1 MGTKR
6 VQATMTRT
14 VSTCD
19 LCDREISSGTA
30 NRCEVCGREV
40 GYCCGQLAVCYDS
53 GIDNPL
59 AYLDLTMR
67 LCKECRDL
75 TDGDSGPA
83 FLDLVRGHVRT
94 AEAMIRER
102 MAAWQTAARKGG
114 AA

>member
-6 VQATMTRT
+6 VQATMMRT

-19 LCDREISSGTA
+19 LCDREVSGGTA

-40 GYCCGQLAVCYDS
+40 GYCCGQLSICYDRED
-53 GIDNPL
+53 GD
-59 AYLDLTMR
+59 AMTYLDLTMR
-67 LCKECRDL
+67 LCKECRRL
-75 TDGDSGPA
+75 TDGDGGPA